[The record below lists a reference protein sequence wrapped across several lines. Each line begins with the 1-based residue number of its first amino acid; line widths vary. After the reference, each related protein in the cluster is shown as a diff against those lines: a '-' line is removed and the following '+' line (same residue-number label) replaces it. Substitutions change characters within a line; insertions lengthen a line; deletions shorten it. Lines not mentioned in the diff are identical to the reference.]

1 MRNPITRFAIFLLR
15 WRLIMLRF
23 SAARQIGNPRFAC
36 FKFLDCHFKS
46 LTVIRRDTGVTA
58 RSRLVGGQNFST
70 SNSGCDQV
78 DAYSPQ
84 MVDEVFR
91 KSRSPIKAAIP
102 PGRKYERSHHGTGWV
117 YAALWNTH

>member
-1 MRNPITRFAIFLLR
+1 LGPNYCLLCVGASEKAYC
-15 WRLIMLRF
+15 WL
-23 SAARQIGNPRFAC
+23 A
-36 FKFLDCHFKS
+36 D
-46 LTVIRRDTGVTA
+46 TIRKPGLPA
-58 RSRLVGGQNFST
+58 RSRLIDGQNFST

-102 PGRKYERSHHGTGWV
+102 SGRKYERQHHGAGWA